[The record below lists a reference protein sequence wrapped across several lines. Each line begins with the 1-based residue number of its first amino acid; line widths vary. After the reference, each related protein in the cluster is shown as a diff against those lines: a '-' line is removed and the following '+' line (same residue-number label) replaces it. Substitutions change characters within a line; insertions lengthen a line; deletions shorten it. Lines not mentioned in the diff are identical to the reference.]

1 MKQLKV
7 QYLLLLLI
15 FVITSCGNDKQLIK
29 PDLNNNFTIETANQD
44 EFELII
50 HNFSSLPNTTSSVKE
65 SNLIISPYDEDYIE
79 MFSYGRTLTYHPVG
93 LSHRCFLFIG
103 TYYHTQDTIHLRRAE
118 KYARKLMEVSNYIGD
133 TALVPYMF
141 DYRVHG
147 LEDAELL
154 APWYS
159 GMAQGE
165 FLEVLVRLYEFT
177 EDPEYLEFAHKI
189 FNSFLRLKNDNK
201 DWVVRIDSLG
211 YYWIE
216 EYPHNYNPGQT
227 LNGFIAAVIGIYDY
241 YRISNDENAK
251 IIYNLCLTTLKHYIP
266 QFRRENLASYYCLGH
281 NHLAQESY
289 HNFHI
294 RLFDNLYLFTD
305 DIFFKEMSEL
315 YKADGEAYFTK

>member
-1 MKQLKV
+1 MKPLKV

-15 FVITSCGNDKQLIK
+15 FVVTSCGNDKQLIN
-29 PDLNNNFTIETANQD
+29 PVLNNNFTIETANQD
-44 EFELII
+44 EFELIV
-50 HNFSSLPNTTSSVKE
+50 HDFVSLPNTSSSVDE
-65 SNLIISPYDEDYIE
+65 SILVIPPFDDDYIE
-79 MFSYGRTLTYHPVG
+79 MFPYGSTTTYHPVG

-103 TYYHTQDTIHLRRAE
+103 TYFHTQDTIHLKRAE
-118 KYARKLMEVSNYIGD
+118 KYARKLMEVSNMIGD

-147 LEDAELL
+147 LENAKLL

-177 EDPEYLEFAHKI
+177 ENQEYLEFAHKI
-189 FNSFLRLKNDNK
+189 FNSFLRLENNNS

-216 EYPHNYNPGQT
+216 EYPHDNPGQT

-241 YRISNDENAK
+241 YRVTEDEKAK
-251 IIYNLCLTTLKHYIP
+251 TIYNLCLTTLKHYIP
-266 QFRRENLASYYCLGH
+266 RFRRENLASYYCLGH

-294 RLFDNLYLFTD
+294 RLFNNLHQFSND
-305 DIFFKEMSEL
+305 DFFKEMADL
-315 YKADGEAYFTK
+315 YKADGEAFFTE